1 MAMDPSTQVPTALYS
16 ADLGTFVDSTTE
28 IPDYNPRA
36 VEYQLNPTYTRDDA
50 FYAATS
56 LGNDKPLETY
66 YQLMEDLETKGE
78 SETINALRYQYQS
91 KKDIERGIF
100 LENIIADPSFTK
112 QEKKYILNKQ
122 LQFNNPE
129 QASLRSMYLEG
140 LTAKELEENPVLSD
154 AQVEGLTYKVHAFKS
169 EADFMKSVQKIANM
183 VNGSE
188 PLPDNAGKVLDGDMF
203 DQIMETYW
211 DPVIAE
217 PLAAYEALVLGLVP
231 MIADWVGTGYIY
243 ATDEDMKSVTQ
254 AREKARKVIQDAGH
268 EDFIKAWRKIAKF
281 FGVEDED
288 IEQSLVM
295 TGLGKLDEGIGFVAN
310 KLTPDDPEKS
320 KVPLEILTAFLV
332 PMVRKGYKA
341 GKMGYLRVQDPNAY
355 QLVKLLESPTKYDK
369 ATPIPIPIIEDTS
382 TVRRRTLEEAGI
394 DVPLDSTFDATV
406 MANKTMAS
414 ELSKVFMEDTTG
426 TSRKA
431 FKYTEDGFL
440 AQFGS
445 AEIYGKNRASNFFDM
460 TPEMRQLEL
469 VQRQMVRETVL
480 NPFMVDYTPRKIW
493 TQELVGVVNK
503 NLVDVDVALNESK
516 TTINVPLTG
525 TEATAQVR
533 YIKSNGFN
541 FESIRE
547 VTEAATVIKKN
558 VEALNQTS
566 DKGAGKVYVEALDSL
581 GDTIA
586 IKEVISTDHSIN
598 LNTMLANPN
607 DAFVAQGSYKVLWQR
622 KADFFDEVKDLGEG
636 FGKTPWADEI
646 TSIGWLNTTLNK
658 ARQVVFDN
666 NHLREWFVAFGKSD
680 KALER
685 DWTLAHMR
693 AEQMMRAQMQILG
706 RSISKQSG
714 RLDTAGSR
722 QYRSDLKKLFEEQ
735 RNKTD
740 VLNVN
745 EIYEVLDYAADG
757 AYVRGLQDTLKLVRE
772 IDRFAYRILNNYEL
786 SRAVQQG
793 FKDYVDIRTPNTGG
807 LQRIMVKDTFIFE
820 SLNEKGQI
828 SVPQIWDMQQGRAI
842 NWTPAEANNSRVAVE
857 QFLWENGNPTRK
869 IVELN
874 KPFRDDMGNLYDY
887 AVMSPEMK
895 LTGVPDWIVPTKTGH
910 YSRISEGNFF
920 VRSFP
925 KVVTRNGIVS
935 VAQEGQAFNTH
946 KTYSNAVA
954 MFKSKTEAQAW
965 LNANINKVKELDST
979 RYEFKV
985 DKAEELKKLDSH
997 LEQNIIQE
1005 SIARPAKAANEHIYN
1020 GIYAD
1025 PLTSFV
1031 LTNSRLA
1038 TQAYIQPVL
1047 QQMKTRWKEA
1057 YNGKVDMGPL
1067 DKNGFPSNPGNIK
1080 PLAGSE
1086 TIFRQAAAEWN
1097 QMHHFE
1103 HSYQGHYFAQALSWL
1118 GDTIG
1123 DITDTV
1129 PFMAI
1134 KKATK
1139 GYVDI
1144 PGIGRALQRN
1154 PNVVAD
1160 LPRQLATTFYITFA
1174 FVGRNLTLQPIG
1186 IFGPMLVGGHFP
1198 TVLGNTIA
1206 GAHYKVNQRMG
1217 VKKYDKYNESMW
1229 DYAYQQ
1235 EGLTKL
1241 YEKPGQLLSR
1251 KDHALILK
1259 YMEDS
1264 GYGIVNEHYFA
1275 KGLFSNKPASLTD
1288 SLGPLSSM
1296 GRNVKKFND
1305 FYNQIGFEAG
1315 EYLNRLGM
1323 WHSARVLWMDRN
1335 PGKNWRSKEALRE
1348 ITYDAHQ
1355 LAGSMTKENAYAFQR
1370 LPLISMITQF
1380 GAFSMKASE
1389 SMWNKG
1395 ATPLT
1400 VNQRWGLGLYN
1411 LAVFGVRGG
1420 IAYGIGDA
1428 ILDWLNAND
1437 MSEIADT
1444 LDNKG
1449 LAYLGMNRFLD
1460 MINPSYNAEG
1470 RLIESTADI
1479 PAVYSPFGI
1488 EKWGVYGQLIK
1499 VYQKIMGMEV
1509 DNYSAAPSIKL
1520 IERFGDTG
1528 ALIGAMF
1535 DDPTMPLNEKL
1546 YESMV
1551 LAVRLTSGGNRA
1563 FEFFMYN
1570 KLNEKLNKMG
1580 QSAGYPSSMND
1591 RILGLFSIPSAK
1603 VKQEFDGRKAIKGAE
1618 ADVKEAAKLFY
1629 QQQMIKNSYEM
1640 DFNEVIKAFQAI
1652 NWALSYSENE
1662 QNLFWEEVVRLDQ
1675 MNMKSRKDTLLQS
1688 LLERRRLHA
1697 KPVYSD
1703 QELKLWRAAIEV
1715 HRGTPMG
1722 DDLER
1727 LYNEIKDLKEYN
1739 EED

>member
-140 LTAKELEENPVLSD
+140 LTAKELEENPVLTD

-188 PLPDNAGKVLDGDMF
+188 PLPDNAGKVLDGNMF

-268 EDFIKAWRKIAKF
+268 EDFIKAWRKIAGF

-369 ATPIPIPIIEDTS
+369 AGAIPIPIIEDTS
-382 TVRRRTLEEAGI
+382 SARRRGLDELGF
-394 DVPLDSTFDATV
+394 DVPMDSTFDATV
-406 MANKTMAS
+406 MANKSMAK
-414 ELSKVFMEDTTG
+414 ELANVFLEDNTG

-431 FKYTEDGFL
+431 FKYDLDTFI
-440 AQFGS
+440 
-445 AEIYGKNRASNFFDM
+445 AEFAAPEIFGKNKASNFLDI
-460 TPEMRQLEL
+460 TPGMRELHL
-469 VQRQMVRETVL
+469 VQRQVNRETVF
-480 NPFMVDYTPRKIW
+480 NPFMVDEAPRKVW

-503 NLVDVDVALNESK
+503 NLVDADVSMNASK
-516 TTINVPLTG
+516 TKLDIQLSG
-525 TEATAQVR
+525 TEASAQLR
-533 YIKSNGFN
+533 YVKSDGTN
-541 FESIRE
+541 FLSLRE

-666 NHLREWFVAFGKSD
+666 NPLRDWFVAFGKSD

-685 DWTLAHMR
+685 QWTLAHMR
-693 AEQMMRAQMQILG
+693 AERAMKSQLEILG
-706 RSISKQSG
+706 REIGKQTG
-714 RLDTAGSR
+714 RIDAKQGR
-722 QYRSDLKKLFEEQ
+722 QYRSDLKKLYEEQ

-740 VLNVN
+740 LMTTN
-745 EIYEVLDYAADG
+745 EIYQVLDYAAEG
-757 AYVRGLQDTLKLVRE
+757 SYVKGLQDVLKLTRE
-772 IDRFAYRILNNYEL
+772 IDRFAYRILNNFEV
-786 SRAVQQG
+786 SRAVEAG
-793 FKDYVDIRTPNTGG
+793 FKDYIDIRTPNTGG
-807 LQRIMVKDTFIFE
+807 LQRIMVQDTFVFE
-820 SLNEKGQI
+820 TLTKEGKISLPE
-828 SVPQIWDMQQGRAI
+828 IWDTQQGKPI
-842 NWTPAEANNSRVAVE
+842 TWTPTEANNSRVPVE
-857 QFLWENGNPTRK
+857 QFLWESGNPTRK
-869 IVELN
+869 IVKLR

-910 YSRISEGNFF
+910 YSRISEGNYF
-920 VRSFP
+920 VKAYP
-925 KVVTRNGIVS
+925 KVIKRNGIITTAELGKAS
-935 VAQEGQAFNTH
+935 VIHKDYANT
-946 KTYSNAVA
+946 VA
-954 MFKSKTEAQAW
+954 MFKTETEAKAW
-965 LNANINKVKELDST
+965 LNNNINKVKELDST
-979 RYEFKV
+979 KYEFEIP
-985 DKAEELKKLDSH
+985 KAEELTN
-997 LEQNIIQE
+997 LENNIEMNIIEQ

-1020 GIYAD
+1020 AIYAD

-1031 LTNSRLA
+1031 LTNSRLG

-1047 QQMKTRWKEA
+1047 QQMKARWKET
-1057 YNGKVDMGPL
+1057 YKGKVDMGAL
-1067 DKNGFPSNPGNIK
+1067 DNNGLPTSPNNIK
-1080 PLAGSE
+1080 AYPGKE

-1103 HSYQGHYFAQALSWL
+1103 HAYHGHYGARGLAWIA
-1118 GDTIG
+1118 DVIG
-1123 DITDTV
+1123 DITDR
-1129 PFMAI
+1129 PGFLRLSKMAR
-1134 KKATK
+1134 
-1139 GYVDI
+1139 V
-1144 PGIGRALQRN
+1144 LERN

-1160 LPRQLATTFYITFA
+1160 IPRQLATTFYITFA
-1174 FVGRNLTLQPIG
+1174 FIGRNLTLQPIG

-1198 TVLGNTIA
+1198 TVLANTIA
-1206 GAHYKVNQRMG
+1206 GAHYKINQRMG
-1217 VKKYDKYNESMW
+1217 VKKYDKYNESIW
-1229 DYAYQQ
+1229 DYSYQQ
-1235 EGLTKL
+1235 EGLTKAL
-1241 YEKPGQLLSR
+1241 DKAGQILS
-1251 KDHALILK
+1251 KEDHALIIK
-1259 YMEDS
+1259 AMEDS
-1264 GYGIVNEHYFA
+1264 GYGIIGEHYFA
-1275 KGLFSNKPASLTD
+1275 KGLFSAKPASLSNTLLD
-1288 SLGPLSSM
+1288 SSL

-1305 FYNQIGFEAG
+1305 FYSQIGFEAG

-1323 WHSARVLWMDRN
+1323 WHAARALWVDNN
-1335 PGKNWRSKEALRE
+1335 PGKNWRSKKALAE
-1348 ITYDAHQ
+1348 ITYDANQ
-1355 LAGSMTKENAYAFQR
+1355 LAGSMIKENAYGFQKI
-1370 LPLISMITQF
+1370 PLVSLITQF

-1389 SMWNKG
+1389 SIWNKG
-1395 ATPLT
+1395 ATPFT
-1400 VNQRWGLGLYN
+1400 PTQRAYLAGYN

-1420 IAYGIGDA
+1420 LIYGIGDA

-1449 LAYLGMNRFLD
+1449 LAYLGVNRLLD
-1460 MINPSYNAEG
+1460 VVNPSYNEEG
-1470 RLIESTADI
+1470 RLIKSSADI
-1479 PAVYSPFGI
+1479 PAVYSPFGV
-1488 EKWGVYGQLIK
+1488 EAWGVYGQMIK
-1499 VYQKIMGMEV
+1499 VAQKIADMEV
-1509 DNYSAAPSIKL
+1509 DNYSAAPSLKL
-1520 IERFGDTG
+1520 IERFQDTG

-1535 DDPTMPLNEKL
+1535 NDPNMTISERL
-1546 YESMV
+1546 YESMI
-1551 LAVRLTSGGNRA
+1551 LALRLTSGGNRA
-1563 FEFFMYN
+1563 FEYFMYN
-1570 KLNEKLNKMG
+1570 KANEKLNKMG

-1603 VKQEFDGRKAIKGAE
+1603 VKQEFDGRKAVKGAE

-1675 MNMKSRKDTLLQS
+1675 MNAKSRKDTLLQT
-1688 LLERRRLHA
+1688 LLDRRRLHA

-1722 DDLER
+1722 DDLEK
-1727 LYNEIKDLKEYN
+1727 LYNELKDLKEYN
-1739 EED
+1739 EEE